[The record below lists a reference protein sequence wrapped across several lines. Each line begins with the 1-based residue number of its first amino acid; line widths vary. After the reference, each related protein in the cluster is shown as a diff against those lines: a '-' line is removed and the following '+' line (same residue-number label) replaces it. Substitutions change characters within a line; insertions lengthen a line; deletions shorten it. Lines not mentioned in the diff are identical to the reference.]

1 MIIFGI
7 EIGRC
12 SILRNKR
19 SDGCI
24 FDFSPF
30 ISFFKDCT
38 FMNTIIAQ
46 HLEFKKK
53 SLCTK
58 LGVNNI
64 VSLSKGSNRAKIKI
78 MNPLLVLEVC

>member
-1 MIIFGI
+1 M
-7 EIGRC
+7 
-12 SILRNKR
+12 
-19 SDGCI
+19 DA

-38 FMNTIIAQ
+38 FMTTIIAQ

-53 SLCTK
+53 SLICTK

-64 VSLSKGSNRAKIKI
+64 ISLSKGSNRAKIKI
-78 MNPLLVLEVC
+78 MNPLSLLVLEVC

>member
-1 MIIFGI
+1 M
-7 EIGRC
+7 
-12 SILRNKR
+12 
-19 SDGCI
+19 DA

-30 ISFFKDCT
+30 IRIFKDCT
-38 FMNTIIAQ
+38 FMTTIIAQ

-64 VSLSKGSNRAKIKI
+64 ISLSKGSNRAKIKI
-78 MNPLLVLEVC
+78 MNPLSLLVLEVC